1 MESFNKNALSV
12 GQVSELM
19 GVSVRTLH
27 HFEDK
32 GLINPARTTKG
43 YRMYSAHD
51 IDRLQQILVY
61 RSLDFPLDHIG
72 RIIDDGA
79 PAQHLE
85 RQKTLLTAKIRDL
98 QSVLH
103 AVESLMEVNMN
114 NPTPAEKARAAH
126 AQYAEKTEQRY
137 GHTDAYRQSAER
149 TARFTDDDWRQATAE
164 GEALEAACAQAL
176 RDGVVPDSDAANK
189 LAEQH
194 RASINRYFDCSYSQQ
209 VLIAKSYVADPR
221 FTAHYDEREPG
232 LAQWIHDAI
241 LANAATHGV
250 DVENPEWA

>member
-1 MESFNKNALSV
+1 METFDKETLSV

-43 YRMYSAHD
+43 YRMYSALD
-51 IDRLQQILVY
+51 IDRLHQILVY
-61 RSLDFPLDHIG
+61 RSLDFPLDSIG

-79 PAQHLE
+79 PTQHLE

-98 QSVLH
+98 QSILH

-114 NPTPAEKARAAH
+114 TPTPAEKARAAH
-126 AQYAEKTEQRY
+126 AQYAEETEQHF
-137 GHTDAYRQSAER
+137 GHSDAYRQSAAR

-164 GEALEAACAQAL
+164 SEALEATCAQAL
-176 RDGVVPDSDAANK
+176 REGVVPGSGVANK

-194 RASINRYFDCSYSQQ
+194 RTSINRYFDCSYSQQ

-221 FTAHYDEREPG
+221 FSAHYNEREPG

-241 LANAATHGV
+241 LANATIHGV
-250 DVENPEWA
+250 NVENPEWV